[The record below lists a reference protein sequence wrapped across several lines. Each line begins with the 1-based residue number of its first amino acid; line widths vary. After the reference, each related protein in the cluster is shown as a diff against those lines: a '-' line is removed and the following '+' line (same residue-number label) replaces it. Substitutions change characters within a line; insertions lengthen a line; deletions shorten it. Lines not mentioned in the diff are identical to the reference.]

1 VAQPS
6 TPNPYTTPEP
16 VEATHRRTGATV
28 VVQPPADAW
37 VTLLARGHV
46 AWTDPDTLDVFEA
59 DWP

>member
-1 VAQPS
+1 
-6 TPNPYTTPEP
+6 
-16 VEATHRRTGATV
+16 